1 MPELFISGGTVIGKV
16 VFPLLLCAVFASC
29 DDGSRHKEPPAESAE
44 PAGHISYGGGGGQVQ
59 VGTRQSPRETIADR
73 YEKALVSIKKRDWD
87 GAREE
92 LIEALQR
99 SEGHPIQKD
108 IKEHLKIVEQ
118 GLLAQPTYEVTDL
131 YLNADQFFKKRVSVR
146 GTFIPGGKVGRATY
160 YFWIKTKKRKIQ
172 ARYNKLSLDD
182 KKKILLLKNGATVLG
197 RGMLKEPWGS
207 NPHPYIELS
216 YFRLERLSP
225 EQEAAQQ
232 KRKAKEGAP

>member
-1 MPELFISGGTVIGKV
+1 MKLRR
-16 VFPLLLCAVFASC
+16 LLLLAALFTAC
-29 DDGSRHKEPPAESAE
+29 DDGSQHKEEPAESSE
-44 PAGHISYGGGGGQVQ
+44 PMGHISYGGGGGQVK
-59 VGTRQSPRETIADR
+59 VGTSQNSRETIADR
-73 YEKALVSIKKRDWD
+73 YQKALTAIKKRDWD

-92 LIEALQR
+92 LIGALER

-108 IKEHLKIVEQ
+108 IREHLKIVEQ

-131 YLNADQFFKKRVSVR
+131 YLNADKFFKKRVSVR
-146 GTFIPGGKVGRATY
+146 GTFLPGGKVGRATY

-172 ARYNKLSLDD
+172 ARYNKLGLDD

-207 NPHPYIELS
+207 NPRPYLELS

-225 EQEAAQQ
+225 ESEAAQK